1 MRPNIASASFIISLM
16 LALTLSVVPARQL
29 RGSQQ
34 TLDHV
39 KVEGEW
45 SPKQLLEDI
54 TTDWPKVVTNLGLDE
69 DKRTLGPATAVM
81 QAGMGIGFYG
91 CRAKDYPA
99 SDYDLWMHDVGSRDK
114 TLRAIASKQKGCAGK
129 DSEDD
134 ADCNN
139 NAKNEVHLRC
149 HTIIW
154 TPPPRPITQ
163 M

>member
-54 TTDWPKVVTNLGLDE
+54 TTDWPKVVTNLGLVD
-69 DKRTLGPATAVM
+69 LGT
-81 QAGMGIGFYG
+81 
-91 CRAKDYPA
+91 CN
-99 SDYDLWMHDVGSRDK
+99 SRDAGWYGDRILWLSRERLSSK
-114 TLRAIASKQKGCAGK
+114 RLRLV
-129 DSEDD
+129 D
-134 ADCNN
+134 A
-139 NAKNEVHLRC
+139 
-149 HTIIW
+149 
-154 TPPPRPITQ
+154 
-163 M
+163 